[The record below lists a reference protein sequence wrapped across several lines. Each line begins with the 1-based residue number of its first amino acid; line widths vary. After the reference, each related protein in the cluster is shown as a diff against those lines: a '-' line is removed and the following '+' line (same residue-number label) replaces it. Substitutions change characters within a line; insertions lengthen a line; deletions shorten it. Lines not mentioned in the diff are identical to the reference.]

1 MMSKFLDNTPALKKL
16 RGSVEKEAASGVLTG
31 LDGRKLRVRS
41 AHSALNTLLQGAG
54 AIVMKQAL
62 VFLSQSIE
70 LAGIPACI
78 VANVHDEWQV
88 EVDEWFAESVG
99 CLGVAAIEQAGR
111 HFDMKCPLTGEFK
124 IGNNWSETH

>member
-1 MMSKFLDNTPALKKL
+1 MSKFLDNTPALKKL

-99 CLGVAAIEQAGR
+99 RLGVAAIEQAGR